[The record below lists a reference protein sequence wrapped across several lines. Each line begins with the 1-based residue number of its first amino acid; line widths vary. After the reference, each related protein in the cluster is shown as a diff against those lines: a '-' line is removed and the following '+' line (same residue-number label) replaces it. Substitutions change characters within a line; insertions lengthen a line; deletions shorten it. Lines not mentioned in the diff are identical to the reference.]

1 MTEMKNFIQA
11 ILILSAVLAS
21 STKAEEVIYAQV
33 GDTVTLKLLNN
44 LHGNYLHWY
53 FGDESGV
60 RLAWSNPLGGKDFI
74 NTEHWK
80 TKLSDD
86 SSLII
91 NDIKQENF
99 GTFVCKSLSESN
111 KLTYR
116 LLKISVTMDRASP
129 LVPGELLTLTC
140 IAETPPNAQSPEIHW
155 LNPRGEK
162 VETKQGKHK
171 VRVTSQDHGQ
181 WTCVVTNNK
190 KENQAKTS
198 VTVVDLSPAPLDPLY
213 TSKSTPLT
221 VPCSFPAHISWEQI
235 KAVGLQEV
243 NWHFNP
249 QPGSNNVSGYPQRLF
264 FLSLGDPPTW
274 KKDQDRDLTPVLDLK
289 KGLLS
294 LTRKQGREHDK
305 GDYFCSMKVRDGVI
319 LNRTVHVKVLQITSS
334 AGTEFISGQQVNL
347 SCSVGEPLPS
357 SLRLKWVPPEQSS
370 LLSLTT
376 DHHPAH
382 LTIRGVGAGDGGRWR
397 CELWQGNVCLTSA
410 VITLKIAEPK
420 LSVWMLVIICSVTVI
435 IVLLLILVFIICR
448 RRQRKTSHLRHR
460 LCKCK
465 NPKPKGFYRT

>member
-11 ILILSAVLAS
+11 ILILSAVLTS
-21 STKAEEVIYAQV
+21 STKAEEVVYAQV
-33 GDTVTLKLLNN
+33 GDTVTLKLRNH
-44 LHGNYLHWY
+44 LHENYLYWH
-53 FGDESGV
+53 FGDENGP
-60 RLAWSNPLGGKDFI
+60 RLAWGNPLGGKEFT
-74 NTEHWK
+74 NTAHWK

-91 NDIKQENF
+91 SDIKQENF
-99 GTFVCKSLSESN
+99 GTFVCKFFPEN
-111 KLTYR
+111 KILTYR
-116 LLKISVTMDRASP
+116 LLKINITVDQASP
-129 LVPGELLTLTC
+129 LVPGEHLTLTC
-140 IAETPPNAQSPEIHW
+140 IADTSPNVQSPAIHW

-162 VETKQGKHK
+162 VETNQGKHK

-190 KENQAKTS
+190 KETQAKTS
-198 VTVVDLSPAPLDPLY
+198 VTVVDLSPAPSNPQY
-213 TSKSTPLT
+213 TSKSSPLT

-243 NWHFNP
+243 NWHFDP
-249 QPGSNNVSGYPQRLF
+249 QPGSNRVSGYPQRLF
-264 FLSLGDPPTW
+264 FLSLDDPPTW
-274 KKDQDRDLTPVLDLK
+274 KKDQDRALTPVLDLK

-294 LTRKQGREHDK
+294 LTRKQGREDDK
-305 GDYFCSMKVRDGVI
+305 GDYLCSMKVRDGVF

-334 AGTEFISGQQVNL
+334 AGTKFISGQQVNL

-370 LLSLTT
+370 LPSLTP

-382 LTIRGVGAGDGGRWR
+382 LTIREVGAGDGGRWR
-397 CELWQGNVCLTSA
+397 CELWQGNACLTSA
-410 VITLKIAEPK
+410 VITLKIEPK

-435 IVLLLILVFIICR
+435 IVLLLMLVFIICR
-448 RRQRKTSHLRHR
+448 RRKRKTSRLRHR